1 MATSTPSASIR
12 RQRTILWKV
21 VRRNSSTLNTL
32 NSLMWLQNRVTGN
45 WYDAHALWAASNPP
59 TTSEEYKTSVATWL
73 QTDEG
78 KGYQEDVL
86 LDAQNNIIATKT
98 DVRWKFNK
106 KELDTPMILNRMLR
120 SRTFGRKHAS
130 AVKPRFYQFAFVF
143 AEGIRVVLRE
153 SVISLCIACVAVLV
167 VLLLL
172 LGDLWAACL
181 VASSVIMVCLITYG
195 SIYWYDDHLNNVS
208 AFFVIIAVGLATDA
222 SAHYCVAFLESSKPT
237 SKDRAVEAL
246 DLLGP
251 PVFLGGTSTILG
263 ICLTGFCVTYVF
275 QTFFRYLMTILIL
288 AVWFGLVVMPVVCAL
303 IGPKSRREAIVA
315 KEDLEAVADAPIS
328 VLGRRADGGGTHL
341 ARAWFVHMV
350 LPDAL
355 GHLT

>member
-1 MATSTPSASIR
+1 M
-12 RQRTILWKV
+12 
-21 VRRNSSTLNTL
+21 
-32 NSLMWLQNRVTGN
+32 
-45 WYDAHALWAASNPP
+45 
-59 TTSEEYKTSVATWL
+59 
-73 QTDEG
+73 
-78 KGYQEDVL
+78 
-86 LDAQNNIIATKT
+86 
-98 DVRWKFNK
+98 
-106 KELDTPMILNRMLR
+106 
-120 SRTFGRKHAS
+120 
-130 AVKPRFYQFAFVF
+130 
-143 AEGIRVVLRE
+143 
-153 SVISLCIACVAVLV
+153 
-167 VLLLL
+167 LL

-195 SIYWYDDHLNNVS
+195 SIYWYNDHLNNVS

-315 KEDLEAVADAPIS
+315 KEDLEAVTDAPIS
-328 VLGRRADGGGTHL
+328 VSGGAPTAGNSI
-341 ARAWFVHMV
+341 
-350 LPDAL
+350 
-355 GHLT
+355 

>member
-1 MATSTPSASIR
+1 MGVTES
-12 RQRTILWKV
+12 
-21 VRRNSSTLNTL
+21 
-32 NSLMWLQNRVTGN
+32 VTGN
-45 WYDAHALWAASNPP
+45 WYDAHQLYAASNPP
-59 TTSEEYKTSVATWL
+59 QTSEEYKTSVATWL

-86 LDAQNNIIATKT
+86 MDADNNILATKT

-120 SRTFGRKHAS
+120 SRSFGRKHAS

-153 SVISLCIACVAVLV
+153 SVISLLIACVAVLV
-167 VLLLL
+167 VLLFL

-195 SIYWYDDHLNNVS
+195 SIYWYNDHLNNVS

-251 PVFLGGTSTILG
+251 PVFLGRPSRPPGPPSRQQSRCAATSDQST
-263 ICLTGFCVTYVF
+263 
-275 QTFFRYLMTILIL
+275 
-288 AVWFGLVVMPVVCAL
+288 
-303 IGPKSRREAIVA
+303 RR
-315 KEDLEAVADAPIS
+315 P
-328 VLGRRADGGGTHL
+328 RA
-341 ARAWFVHMV
+341 
-350 LPDAL
+350 
-355 GHLT
+355 

>member
-1 MATSTPSASIR
+1 MATAVYGFARHRQRPARTPGSRATSNSKKSILGMGTSTPSACIR
-12 RQRTILWKV
+12 LRPIILWKV
-21 VRRNSSTLNTL
+21 ATTQKFYQEYAQQPYV
-32 NSLMWLQNRVTGN
+32 VTESVMGN

-59 TTSEEYKTSVATWL
+59 TTSEEYKLSVATWL

-86 LDAQNNIIATKT
+86 LDAQNNILATKT

-120 SRTFGRKHAS
+120 SRSFGRKHAS

-195 SIYWYDDHLNNVS
+195 SIYWYNDHLNNVS

-222 SAHYCVAFLESSKPT
+222 SAHYCVAFLESSQ
-237 SKDRAVEAL
+237 SSRKDRAVGHRGPRFVGAARVPGGYVHHPRHL
-246 DLLGP
+246 PDGLLRH
-251 PVFLGGTSTILG
+251 L
-263 ICLTGFCVTYVF
+263 CL
-275 QTFFRYLMTILIL
+275 
-288 AVWFGLVVMPVVCAL
+288 P
-303 IGPKSRREAIVA
+303 
-315 KEDLEAVADAPIS
+315 D
-328 VLGRRADGGGTHL
+328 
-341 ARAWFVHMV
+341 V
-350 LPDAL
+350 LPLFDDHTHTRRSGSDWWSCPWSAR
-355 GHLT
+355 

>member
-1 MATSTPSASIR
+1 MGSTAAVVCVAAVGASRVTADFQYQERHFRDGNQYPIGVYTSTADYFVEGATTQKFYAEYAQQPY
-12 RQRTILWKV
+12 V
-21 VRRNSSTLNTL
+21 VTESV
-32 NSLMWLQNRVTGN
+32 MGN
-45 WYDAHALWAASNPP
+45 WYDAHQLYSASNPP

-86 LDAQNNIIATKT
+86 LDADNNILATKT

-120 SRTFGRKHAS
+120 SRSFGRKHAS

-222 SAHYCVAFLESSKPT
+222 SAHYCVAFLESSQ
-237 SKDRAVEAL
+237 SSRKDRAIEAL

-251 PVFLGGTSTILG
+251 PVFLGGTSTIL
-263 ICLTGFCVTYVF
+263 GFCVTYVF

-303 IGPKSRREAIVA
+303 IGPKSRRSEAIVA
-315 KEDLEAVADAPIS
+315 KEDLEAVTDAPIS
-328 VLGRRADGGGTHL
+328 V
-341 ARAWFVHMV
+341 
-350 LPDAL
+350 
-355 GHLT
+355 